1 MGNVMT
7 LDRHAATTA
16 AARFA
21 TRAARLAA
29 VARRDPAADGHFFYA
44 VKTTGV
50 YCRPSCA
57 ARAARPENVEFHTTT
72 GAAERAGYRA
82 CKRCRPDAPSRAERE
97 AALVAEACRAIE
109 AADEAP
115 ALAQLAARAGVSA
128 HHFHRLFKRISG
140 VTPKAYAVAQRQRRV
155 QHSLRREAGVTEAI
169 FAAGYNSSSR
179 FYEKAPAMLGMTPSA
194 YRQGGAG
201 EVVQHAT
208 ARCSLGVVLVA
219 ATERGICAIL
229 LGDDAAALT
238 VELQARF
245 PQASLTTPRAGFAD
259 VVEEVVRLVDDPAQA
274 ARLTLPLDIRGTAF
288 QRRVWELLRQIP
300 AGETK
305 SYGEVAA
312 RLGRPHSAR
321 AVAAACAA
329 NPLAVAVPC
338 HRVNGSDGKLRGY
351 RWGVERKR
359 RLQARERQ

>member
-7 LDRHAATTA
+7 ADR
-16 AARFA
+16 RFA

-29 VARRDPAADGHFFYA
+29 IARRDSAADGHFYYA

-57 ARAARPENVEFHTTT
+57 ARPARAENVEFHTTT
-72 GAAERAGYRA
+72 AAAERAGFRA
-82 CKRCRPDAPSRAERE
+82 CKRCRPDAPPRAERE
-97 AALVAEACRAIE
+97 AELVADACRAIE
-109 AADEAP
+109 AADEELG
-115 ALAQLAARAGVSA
+115 LAALAARAGVSE

-140 VTPKAYAVAQRQRRV
+140 VTPKAYATAQRQRRV
-155 QHSLRREAGVTEAI
+155 EHTLKREAGVTEAI
-169 FAAGYNSSSR
+169 YAAGYNSSSR
-179 FYEKAPAMLGMTPSA
+179 FYEKAPGMLGMTPSA
-194 YRQGGAG
+194 YREGGAG

-208 ARCSLGVVLVA
+208 ARSTLGVVLVA
-219 ATERGICAIL
+219 ATARGICAIL

-238 VELQARF
+238 AELQARF
-245 PQASLTTPRAGFAD
+245 PKATLTVPRDSFAE
-259 VVEEVVRLVDDPAQA
+259 VVAEVVRLVDDPAA
-274 ARLTLPLDIRGTAF
+274 GRLRLPLDIRGTAF

-300 AGETK
+300 VGETR
-305 SYGEVAA
+305 SYGQIAA
-312 RLGRPHSAR
+312 RLGRPRAAR

-359 RLQARERQ
+359 RLLSKERQ